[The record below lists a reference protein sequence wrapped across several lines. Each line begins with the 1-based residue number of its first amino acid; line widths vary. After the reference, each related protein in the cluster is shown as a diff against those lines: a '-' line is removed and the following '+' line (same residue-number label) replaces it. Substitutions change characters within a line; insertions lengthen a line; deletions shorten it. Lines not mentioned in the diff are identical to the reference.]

1 MVNKT
6 KIIFAGVVGIS
17 LLVTGGWAY
26 RYATAPVSGAIDAR
40 EQIFR
45 GSNMISRHD
54 EFYSLCATAQTQQT
68 MLSNHQSDLQYAET
82 ADEQQRIRRNINGV
96 RAQLHRTVNQYNSDA
111 RNSYTRGRFLASNL
125 PYQLNAEG
133 VITCQAN

>member
-1 MVNKT
+1 MTGNMKLAV
-6 KIIFAGVVGIS
+6 AGVTAIA
-17 LLVTGGWAY
+17 LLVGGGWAY
-26 RYATAPVSGAIDAR
+26 RYATAPVSGAIESR

-68 MLSNHQSDLQYAET
+68 MLSNHQSDLQHAVS
-82 ADEQQRIRRNINGV
+82 DEERQRIRRNINGV
-96 RAQLHRTVNQYNSDA
+96 QAQLHRTVNQYNADA